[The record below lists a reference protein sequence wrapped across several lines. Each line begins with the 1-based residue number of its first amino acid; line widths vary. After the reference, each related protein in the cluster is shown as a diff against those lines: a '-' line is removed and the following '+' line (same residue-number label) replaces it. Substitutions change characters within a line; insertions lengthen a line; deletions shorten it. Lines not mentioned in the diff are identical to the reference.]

1 MKTARKLTTFLLAA
15 LIAVPTVALADG
27 RHVVDPGT
35 LSATIAQHA
44 ADQDA
49 DRAAIREALATPQVR
64 DMAGRMGL
72 DVDRAVAA
80 IDTLSPGDLDRAAT
94 AARQVNQQLVGGATT
109 IVITTTTIIIAL
121 LIILIIV
128 LAVD

>member
-1 MKTARKLTTFLLAA
+1 MKTARKLTTLLLAA
-15 LIAVPTVALADG
+15 LIAAPAVASADG
-27 RHVVDPGT
+27 RHVVDPAS
-35 LSATIAQHA
+35 LSATMAQHA

-49 DRAAIREALATPQVR
+49 DRAAIREALAKPEVR
-64 DMAGRMGL
+64 EMAGRMGL
-72 DVDRAVAA
+72 DVDRAAA
-80 IDTLSPGDLDRAAT
+80 AVDTLGASDLGRAAT

-121 LIILIIV
+121 LLILIIV

>member
-1 MKTARKLTTFLLAA
+1 MKTVRKLTTLLLAA
-15 LIAVPTVALADG
+15 LIAAPTVASADG

-35 LSATIAQHA
+35 LSATIARHA
-44 ADQDA
+44 AEQDA
-49 DRAAIREALATPQVR
+49 DRAAIREALAKPQVR
-64 DMAGRMGL
+64 EMAGRMGL
-72 DVDRAVAA
+72 DVDRAAAA

-128 LAVD
+128 LAAD